1 MIVEIIA
8 VGTELLL
15 GDIVNTNAQ
24 YLAKRLADMGFFCYK
39 QTVVGDN
46 PVRLKN
52 AIRNAFDDSD
62 MVITTGGLG
71 PTEDDLT
78 KEIAAEYFQ
87 LPLRFDTDS
96 WEHIVRRFSSRKL
109 PIPDSNRKQAFFPY
123 GSLILP
129 NPNGTAP
136 GAIFGDE
143 KKTIAVLPG
152 PPKEMIPMFESG
164 VVPFLSTKQDG
175 VIVSRVLR
183 TVEIGESAVEERLLP
198 MIDHQS
204 NPTIATYASSNEV
217 TVRITARAASL
228 SEADNLLTE
237 MVGKVSSL
245 LGDRVYGMDEQ
256 SLEKTV
262 IEHLLATNK
271 TIALVEHATAGLCF
285 ACLSEIDGSDRVLK
299 RGWTLV
305 DVNTLPSR
313 ATKAEFPE
321 PDGED
326 LGRRLAVFAR
336 KETSA
341 DIGLSVIKNASE
353 EAVITIISDKKVIE
367 NKYCYTGKTHAVRER
382 LLRQVLDC
390 LRTWE

>member
-52 AIRNAFDDSD
+52 AIRNAFDDAD
-62 MVITTGGLG
+62 MIITTGGLG

-87 LPLRFDTDS
+87 LPLQYDSGS
-96 WEHIVRRFSSRKL
+96 WEHIVRRFSGRKL
-109 PIPDSNRKQAFFPY
+109 PIPNSNRKQAFFPS

-129 NPNGTAP
+129 NANGTAP
-136 GAIFGDE
+136 GAIFGDT

-152 PPKEMIPMFESG
+152 PPKEMIPMFESS

-183 TVEIGESAVEERLLP
+183 TVGIGESAVEERLLP
-198 MIDHQS
+198 MIDRQS

-228 SEADNLLTE
+228 SEANSLLAET
-237 MVGKVSSL
+237 VGEVCSL
-245 LGDRVYGMDEQ
+245 LGDRVYGSDEQ

-262 IEHLLATNK
+262 IEHLLAINK

-285 ACLSEIDGSDRVLK
+285 ASLSEIDGADRVLK

-305 DVNTLPSR
+305 DVNTLPSG
-313 ATKAEFPE
+313 AAQAEFTA

-353 EAVITIISDKKVIE
+353 EAILTITSDKKVME
-367 NKYCYTGKTHAVRER
+367 NKYCYTGKTRPVRER